1 MISNGVPCNA
11 ANLNAAFVS
20 LSAENTFPEEQTYEK
35 GLVVKEIA
43 TPATPASGYLA
54 VYAKSDGEAYVKNDA
69 GTETKISN
77 VPASRPT
84 VPTIPPTIREFNSG
98 SSTYYTSF
106 NFEIT
111 SGSATVGATYT
122 NNGNTYTVLRTIDSQ
137 TFLACTGTAA
147 PTTSGTLTKSA
158 GTGDSTITFSAVYK
172 PSSIIIRM
180 VGGGGGGGGSG
191 TASLG
196 VGGAGNNTTFDT
208 TLLIAN
214 GAPAS
219 SGQTAGGAGGGYTIT
234 SGINGYGING
244 GDGCDSGQQVTI
256 SGALNAGGNGGNS
269 YWGGG
274 GSGGNGA
281 PGAGTVG
288 ATNTGAGGGGAGAA
302 NAGGSIAGSGGGA
315 GGFVEAIIQN
325 PAASYAYSVGSGGS
339 AGTAGTSG
347 AAGGAG
353 ASGKIVITELY

>member
-1 MISNGVPCNA
+1 MSISNGVPATA

-35 GLVVKEIA
+35 GLLVKEIA

-54 VYAKSDGEAYVKNDA
+54 VYAKTDGEAYVKNDA
-69 GTETKISN
+69 GTETQISN
-77 VPASRPT
+77 VPQTRI
-84 VPTIPPTIREFNSG
+84 VVPPTIRTFTSG
-98 SSTYYTSF
+98 SGTYYTTF
-106 NFEIT
+106 NFAIT

-122 NNGNTYTVLRTIDSQ
+122 NNGNTYTVLRTIASQ
-137 TFLACTGTAA
+137 TYLACSGTAA
-147 PTTSGTLTKSA
+147 PTASGTLTKSG

-172 PSSIIIRM
+172 PSSILVRM

-196 VGGAGNNTTFDT
+196 VGGAGGNTTFDT

-214 GAPAS
+214 GAAAS
-219 SGQTAGGAGGGYTIT
+219 AGQTAGGIGGSYTIT
-234 SGINGYGING
+234 SGILGYGIPG

-288 ATNTGAGGGGAGAA
+288 ATNSGAGGGGAGAP
-302 NAGGSIAGSGGGA
+302 NAGGSIAGAGGGA
-315 GGFVEAIIQN
+315 GGFVEAWLPN
-325 PAASYAYSVGSGGS
+325 PNASYAYSIGTAGS
-339 AGTAGTSG
+339 AGGAGTSG
-347 AAGGAG
+347 AAGAAG
-353 ASGKIVITELY
+353 AAGIIVITEVY